1 MNKLIWGI
9 LVFVIVAVFTVPVG
23 AQNEVYLIPMQSNAT
38 YGNTADVEIWVN
50 ATEFGGGQ
58 INLTYESACANVTNW
73 ARNTTN
79 FVLGGWTHYEGRD
92 WITFSTTDPQPPL
105 RTGKYVVGTLT
116 VQCVN
121 ESEDGCET
129 ALAFVAPSRL
139 INDTGNP
146 VAATWKDGLF
156 RCGDTPP
163 CLGTCCNDAECSA
176 TVDADVTC
184 KACID
189 AGNYW
194 KPNKDAACFNCDAP
208 SDLCLSY
215 CPQCCNGTD
224 DDGDGA
230 TDYPADKQCTCGL
243 DPSEA
248 EPLLPIPEA
257 SSIVLVGIGLL
268 GLIVMIRWQRKE

>member
-1 MNKLIWGI
+1 MDKWIGGI
-9 LVFVIVAVFTVPVG
+9 LVFAIVAAFIVPVV

-50 ATEFGGGQ
+50 ATNFQGGQ
-58 INLTYESACANVTNW
+58 INMTYEPACANVTNW
-73 ARNTTN
+73 VLNTSN
-79 FVLGGWTHYEGRD
+79 FNLGGWTHYEDRA
-92 WITFSTTDPQPPL
+92 WITFSTTDQPPL
-105 RTGKYVVGTLT
+105 LTGEYRVGTLT
-116 VQCVN
+116 IQCVN
-121 ESEDGCET
+121 ASEDGCEM
-129 ALAFVAPSRL
+129 ALAFVEPSTL
-139 INDTGNP
+139 LNDIGVP

-156 RCGDTPP
+156 RCGDAPP

-176 TVDADVTC
+176 TVDTDVTC
-184 KACID
+184 KDCID

-194 KPNKDAACFNCDAP
+194 KPNKDAACFDCDAP

-243 DPSEA
+243 DPSEV

-268 GLIVMIRWQRKE
+268 GLILMMRWQSKE